1 MLRRDDAIFV
11 EHDSPLVHTLTKREL
26 VLGGALFVVL
36 ALAGLITREAFLVC
50 LGIYACA
57 TVVAGAGLTWLL
69 RQGALRYGAAL
80 PPGPQLIMALCGY
93 LSAVALP
100 LACIAY
106 FLSSEVISSAGPA
119 PDFAR
124 NLNTFGALAS
134 ALLPPVDLLVRIW
147 AIKAAQVR
155 KARTS
160 SDESTLTQV
169 ATLERLAYQDALT
182 GLANR
187 RCFEESLT
195 QAGAEAQD
203 FAVMFVDFD
212 KFKPINDT
220 HGHAVGDEFL
230 KAIAKRIESLVRS
243 SALVAR
249 LGGDEFA
256 VLIKGND
263 AQSASKHL
271 AERFTQAMHEPVN
284 CTEVVLRS
292 SASVG
297 IAVGRGGIDEV
308 SRVVHQ
314 ADMAMYQAKRRGGAC
329 YCVADTS
336 PALMNRPGFR
346 GDSLG

>member
-1 MLRRDDAIFV
+1 
-11 EHDSPLVHTLTKREL
+11 
-26 VLGGALFVVL
+26 
-36 ALAGLITREAFLVC
+36 
-50 LGIYACA
+50 
-57 TVVAGAGLTWLL
+57 
-69 RQGALRYGAAL
+69 
-80 PPGPQLIMALCGY
+80 MALCGY